1 MMFEFISSSHYDNK
15 FVIIGNMCDLVTIVD
30 ISAYK
35 IIHQ

>member
-1 MMFEFISSSHYDNK
+1 MMFEFIPSSHYDSK
-15 FVIIGNMCDLVTIVD
+15 FLIIRNMCDLVTIVD